1 MLKKYR
7 DKALAEKAA
16 KVIRKLAPERTER
29 KIKFMHVCGTHEQ
42 TITRFGLRSLLPETI
57 EIIPGPGC
65 PVCVTPAKDID
76 IAIELSR
83 QGKTIAIYGDMFR
96 VPGSR
101 SSLNKEKAKGKDIRI
116 VYSIKDAVKLAKE
129 HKDKEVVF
137 FSIGFETT
145 APTVASE
152 ILSSP
157 PENFSILTSHRL
169 IPPVMELLLGIG
181 ELEIQGWICPGH
193 VATIIGVKA
202 FRIFPRAYDMPTVI
216 AGFEPLDV
224 LLALTM
230 LLKQVKKK
238 EPKAENEYSRVVTEE
253 GNLKAQEIMS
263 EVFEVCSENWRG
275 IGKVPNSALKLK
287 KEFSDYD
294 AKEKFDVEVKEAI
307 DVLPSCS
314 CHLVIV
320 GKLKPEQCK
329 LFGKKC
335 TPSSPYGPCM
345 VSQEGTCNIV
355 YKYGKGHIY

>member
-1 MLKKYR
+1 MLQAYR

-16 KVIRKLAPERTER
+16 KAIRKLAPEG

-42 TITRFGLRSLLPETI
+42 TITRFGLRSLLPENI

-76 IAIELSR
+76 IAIELAK

-101 SSLNKEKAKGKDIRI
+101 SSLNKEKAKGGDVRI
-116 VYSIKDAVKLAKE
+116 VYSIRDAVKLARE

-181 ELEIQGWICPGH
+181 DFEIKGWICPGH

-202 FRIFPRAYDMPTVI
+202 FRIFPEVYGMPTVI

-224 LLALTM
+224 LLALVM

-253 GNLKAQEIMS
+253 GNLKAQKMMN
-263 EVFEVCSENWRG
+263 EVFEVCDENWRG

-287 KEFSDYD
+287 KEFSEYD
-294 AKEKFDVEVKEAI
+294 AREKFDVEVEEAI
-307 DVLPSCS
+307 DVLPGCS

-320 GKLKPEQCK
+320 GKLKPEQCPM
-329 LFGKKC
+329 FGKKC
-335 TPSSPYGPCM
+335 TPSSPHGPCM
-345 VSQEGTCNIV
+345 VSQEGTCNIA
-355 YKYGKGHIY
+355 YKYGDHKK

>member
-1 MLKKYR
+1 MLRKYR
-7 DKALAEKAA
+7 DKALVEKAA
-16 KVIRKLAPERTER
+16 KVIRELAPERTER

-202 FRIFPRAYDMPTVI
+202 FRIFPQAYGMPTVI

-224 LLALTM
+224 LLALIM

-307 DVLPSCS
+307 DVLPGCS

-345 VSQEGTCNIV
+345 VSQEGTCNII

>member
-1 MLKKYR
+1 MLQAYR

-16 KVIRKLAPERTER
+16 KAIRKLAPEG

-42 TITRFGLRSLLPETI
+42 TITRFGLRSLLPENI

-76 IAIELSR
+76 IAIELAK

-101 SSLNKEKAKGKDIRI
+101 SSLNKEKAKGGDVRI
-116 VYSIKDAVKLAKE
+116 VYSIRDAVKLARE

-181 ELEIQGWICPGH
+181 DFEIKGWICPGH

-202 FRIFPRAYDMPTVI
+202 FRIFPEVYGMPTVI

-224 LLALTM
+224 LLALVM

-253 GNLKAQEIMS
+253 GNLKAQKIMN
-263 EVFEVCSENWRG
+263 EVFEVCDENWRG

-287 KEFSDYD
+287 KEFSEYD
-294 AKEKFDVEVKEAI
+294 AREKFDVKVEEAI
-307 DVLPSCS
+307 DVLPGCS

-320 GKLKPEQCK
+320 GKLKPEQCPM
-329 LFGKKC
+329 FGKKC

-345 VSQEGTCNIV
+345 VSQEGTCNIA
-355 YKYGKGHIY
+355 YKYGKLS